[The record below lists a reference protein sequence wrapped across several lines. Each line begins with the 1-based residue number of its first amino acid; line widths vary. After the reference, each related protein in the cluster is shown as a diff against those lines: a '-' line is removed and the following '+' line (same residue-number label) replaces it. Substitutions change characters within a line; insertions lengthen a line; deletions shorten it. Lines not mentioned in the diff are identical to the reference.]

1 VPTPVVT
8 RVEAPVGFLNCPL
21 VDPWKEIA
29 SARGARAMP
38 AARIAA
44 HTLIPEENFSLLLF
58 TVFMIFW
65 VLLKN
70 CVLVRKR
77 N

>member
-1 VPTPVVT
+1 
-8 RVEAPVGFLNCPL
+8 
-21 VDPWKEIA
+21 
-29 SARGARAMP
+29 MP

-44 HTLIPEENFSLLLF
+44 HTPFPEENFSLLPS